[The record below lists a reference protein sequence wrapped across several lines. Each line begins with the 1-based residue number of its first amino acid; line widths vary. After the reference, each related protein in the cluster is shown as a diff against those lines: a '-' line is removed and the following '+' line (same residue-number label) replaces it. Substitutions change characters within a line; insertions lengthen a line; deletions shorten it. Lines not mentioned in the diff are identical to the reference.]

1 MPKSKLWTKDF
12 VLIFIE
18 NLLAALNFYLLM
30 IIVSGYAMNTFDSSP
45 GEAGFS
51 ASIFIIGGLFAR
63 LFIGK
68 WIGRI
73 GHKKTLYSGVFL
85 SLFMTLLYFGVN
97 NVVILLA
104 VRFLHGIAFGITTTA
119 TATIVANIIPA
130 ERKGEGIA
138 YFGLSQILATAVG
151 PFLGMFLSQHG
162 SFSMIF
168 TACTI
173 ASATGLLVLPF
184 LSSLHEMELTKE
196 QLTIMKGFKF
206 NNFFEPKVV
215 PISIVCMFIF
225 MCYSSVV
232 SFLEVYSQEI
242 HLMSAASF
250 FFLVYAIIILISRPV
265 IGRLFDLK
273 GENSIMYPAI
283 LIFTTGMVL
292 FSQAH
297 HGYILLL
304 SAALIGLGF
313 GAIQSSTQAISV
325 KITPQHRMG
334 LANSTY
340 FAFSDIGM
348 GTGPLLVGLLVPFI
362 GYRGMYTVVAVI
374 GAICLLLYYLL
385 HGKKAVNGKKAVYGK
400 NKVSF

>member
-1 MPKSKLWTKDF
+1 LPKSKLWTKDF

-68 WIGRI
+68 WIGWI
-73 GHKKTLYSGVFL
+73 GHKKTLYAGVFL

-97 NVVILLA
+97 NIVILLA
-104 VRFLHGIAFGITTTA
+104 VRFLHGMAFGITTTA

-168 TACTI
+168 AACTI

-206 NNFFEPKVV
+206 NNFFESKVV

-242 HLMSAASF
+242 RLMSAASF
-250 FFLVYAIIILISRPV
+250 FFLVYAVIIFISRPV

-297 HGYILLL
+297 HGYMLLL

-348 GTGPLLVGLLVPFI
+348 GTGPLLVGLLVPFT

-385 HGKKAVNGKKAVYGK
+385 HGKKTVNGKKDVYGK

>member
-73 GHKKTLYSGVFL
+73 GHKKTLSAGVFL

-104 VRFLHGIAFGITTTA
+104 VRFLHGMAFGITTTA

-168 TACTI
+168 AACTI

-206 NNFFEPKVV
+206 NNFFESKVV

-250 FFLVYAIIILISRPV
+250 FFLVYAVIILISRPV

-348 GTGPLLVGLLVPFI
+348 GTGPLLVGLLVPFT